1 MEITEMR
8 RCGTVTRAGQGKHG
22 CGQKGRVWDPVHEVD
37 SDCPCR
43 SPPTPSTPAVSGKS
57 TGITSGAKRRI
68 PSVGLTVN
76 SLIVDFDQS
85 CLV

>member
-43 SPPTPSTPAVSGKS
+43 SPPHPKYSCGVWEEHGHHFRRQTSHPVCRTYCKS
-57 TGITSGAKRRI
+57 A
-68 PSVGLTVN
+68 
-76 SLIVDFDQS
+76 
-85 CLV
+85 